1 MLHCFYP
8 CGSQFRIA
16 GTSGVTLPIIVS
28 REASEA
34 RVSSAEVDL
43 RKCQSGSD
51 HPAYVVLLSAFTM
64 RNTKTILKSGV
75 FLAVAVCA
83 AEVSA
88 GKLKVEAAIAVDK
101 DTRPTTTFAA
111 DVPKLYTFFKTNG
124 SKAGDS
130 LRAVW
135 IAEDVGEAAPK
146 NTKIDESTLTADQDD
161 FYGAFSL
168 TKPTKGWP
176 AGKYRVEIYVGDQ
189 LETTAKFTIKAGK
202 SHEESDDDSN
212 DDSSDE

>member
-1 MLHCFYP
+1 V
-8 CGSQFRIA
+8 FRTA
-16 GTSGVTLPIIVS
+16 
-28 REASEA
+28 RKRRSEFFQNFLSDIGA
-34 RVSSAEVDL
+34 
-43 RKCQSGSD
+43 D
-51 HPAYVVLLSAFTM
+51 HPAHVVLLLASIM
-64 RNTKTILKSGV
+64 GNTKTFLKLV
-75 FLAVAVCA
+75 AFVAVAVGA
-83 AEVSA
+83 AEVYA

-111 DVPKLYTFFKTNG
+111 DVPKLYTFFRTNG

-176 AGKYRVEIYVGDQ
+176 VGKYRVEIYVGDQ

-202 SHEESDDDSN
+202 SHENSEEKSN